1 MTRQPPTPRPS
12 PYSSTLL
19 ELLENVIAAQ
29 FEAEAAGK
37 TV

>member
-29 FEAEAAGK
+29 FEAEAADK
-37 TV
+37 AV